1 MSIVKHHRRT
11 SWNTGHV
18 LFIFLEV
25 GKAIGTASFLLRP
38 LFLTCRT
45 AVWLGRRNWELYS
58 VYNGFAYLFW
68 KIYTVCFDCFIHF
81 LQQWLLD
88 SLQSC
93 YPPNFM
99 FVLSLQKTWGS
110 IWLSNFLWACACHGV
125 CLLYSG
131 PLWDQIRNFLH
142 WRKLTFPVS
151 VAINCQ

>member
-68 KIYTVCFDCFIHF
+68 KIYTVCFDYIHSFPPTMTLRFSPILLSTQLYVCALSSKNMGFHLVVQLLMSMCLPWSVLTILRSPMRPNKKLSPLKKIDFPCF
-81 LQQWLLD
+81 
-88 SLQSC
+88 SS
-93 YPPNFM
+93 Y
-99 FVLSLQKTWGS
+99 
-110 IWLSNFLWACACHGV
+110 
-125 CLLYSG
+125 
-131 PLWDQIRNFLH
+131 
-142 WRKLTFPVS
+142 
-151 VAINCQ
+151 